1 VEGYNVIRI
10 GRMLVGLAVGA
21 LLLAGGKPPHSLA
34 QANSFQGS
42 TKGTQGPVSLH
53 AGLAIVRARSNGTGN
68 FTVSLAT
75 QDPGATVANSY
86 NNRYLMVD
94 SVGAYNGAA
103 AALLTQDGSYF
114 FDVTQASGPYQLS
127 VEQPSPSTAQPV
139 NQTSFSGKGQQ
150 VTSAFTLQPGTYT
163 ISAQNDSS
171 TLRVRLYSIDDLGG
185 GAVVSP
191 DTGYYGD
198 ELIDSTIPPG
208 LMSVSITVPSAGVDV
223 NGNPIPGTYI
233 FYVDPEGT
241 GPGNWKISAQ

>member
-1 VEGYNVIRI
+1 MTAGSRP
-10 GRMLVGLAVGA
+10 GA
-21 LLLAGGKPPHSLA
+21 LRA
-34 QANSFQGS
+34 QSNAFQGS
-42 TKGTQGPVSLH
+42 ANGTQGPVSLH
-53 AGLAIVRARSNGTGN
+53 AGLAIVHGKSNGAGN
-68 FTVSLAT
+68 FTVSLVT
-75 QDPGATVANSY
+75 QDPGATVANSFS
-86 NNRYLMVD
+86 NRYLMID

-103 AALLTQDGSYF
+103 AALLTQDGSYY

-127 VEQPSPSTAQPV
+127 VEQPATSSAQPV

-163 ISAQNDSS
+163 VTAQNDS
-171 TLRVRLYSIDDLGG
+171 TALRVRMYFIDDLGG

-208 LMSVSITVPSAGVDV
+208 LMSVSITVTSPGVDRR
-223 NGNPIPGTYI
+223 GNPLPGIYL

-241 GPGNWKISAQ
+241 GPGNWKVSVQ

>member
-1 VEGYNVIRI
+1 MVRVWRLSVVVAAITLLMANGNAP
-10 GRMLVGLAVGA
+10 AVVR
-21 LLLAGGKPPHSLA
+21 A

-42 TKGTQGPVSLH
+42 AKGTQGPVSLH
-53 AGLAIVRARSNGTGN
+53 AGLAIVRGRSNGTGN
-68 FTVSLAT
+68 FTVSLVT
-75 QDPGATVANSY
+75 QDPGATLPNSFS
-86 NNRYLMVD
+86 NRYLMVD
-94 SVGAYNGAA
+94 SIGAYNGAA

-127 VEQPSPSTAQPV
+127 VEQPSPGTVQPV

-163 ISAQNDSS
+163 VTAQNDST
-171 TLRVRLYSIDDLGG
+171 TLRIRMYFIDDLGG

-208 LMSVSITVPSAGVDV
+208 LMSVSVTVTSPGIDR
-223 NGNPIPGTYI
+223 NGNPLPGVYV
-233 FYVDPEGT
+233 FYVNPEGT
-241 GPGNWKISAQ
+241 GPGNWKVSVQ